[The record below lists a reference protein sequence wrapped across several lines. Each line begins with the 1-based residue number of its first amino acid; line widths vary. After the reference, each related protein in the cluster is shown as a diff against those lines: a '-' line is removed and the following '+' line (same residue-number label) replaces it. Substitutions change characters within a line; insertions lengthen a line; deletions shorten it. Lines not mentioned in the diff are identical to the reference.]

1 MSDKNENNENKKI
14 KVLILGHA
22 NSGKSSVFSAL
33 TGKHT
38 EIANYAGTTASLEE
52 TSFISN
58 CVLID
63 TPGIYTIEKKTE
75 TEKEDDWL
83 SEYLKEFETG
93 DLVLNVCDSRSLK
106 KDLFLSVQLMRKQI
120 PFVLVINAVDELK
133 NSNSQIDYIKLSE
146 ILNVKVFA
154 VSTTTGEGIKELK
167 SWLLSSIL
175 EENKNNFQ
183 DKEKPSLPPV
193 SEPAKPRFSSSEIR
207 EEANVIFE
215 KVFSVSAN
223 SKNNSH
229 KTSELKE
236 KIDFFL
242 LHPVYGNLFA
252 FFLVWFLLY
261 QVMGIFVAR
270 DIVGLIEGE
279 FFNKYYNPVIRGLV
293 SYFLPLSPENLINI
307 PEFWSS
313 PVHGI
318 LASIGTLLAG
328 KYGLLTMTV
337 SYLFGVLLPIV
348 WCFYFTLGLL
358 EDTGYLARLSVLSD
372 SSMKHLGLNGRGII
386 PLVLGF
392 GCISMSIVTTKLL
405 PTRKERLIMI
415 FLLSLAVPC
424 SAQLA
429 IIQGLLA
436 KQGGLFSWLIW
447 LFITVCV
454 LVFSGMLLNK
464 FIKGP
469 TQPLFVEIP
478 PLRLPSLKKILN
490 SSGQK
495 SFIFLRETIFD
506 FSIAS
511 LVISFLQ
518 ISGSLQFIISAIEPL
533 MSSLLHLPKELGI
546 SFMLGIIRR
555 DFGVIGMLSVP
566 MTQIQTLTACVTL
579 TLFVPCI
586 ASVTLTVK
594 ELGWK
599 TAGFIWLFSFSFALI
614 VGALLCRFLE
624 IFYI

>member
-1 MSDKNENNENKKI
+1 MSDKNENNENKKT

-63 TPGIYTIEKKTE
+63 TPGIYTIHQA
-75 TEKEDDWL
+75 EKEDDWL
-83 SEYLKEFETG
+83 SGYLKEFETG

-120 PFVLVINAVDELK
+120 PFVLVINAIDELK
-133 NSNSQIDYIKLSE
+133 NSDSQIDYVKLSE

-154 VSTTTGEGIKELK
+154 VSTTTGEGVKELK

-183 DKEKPSLPPV
+183 DSLSLV
-193 SEPAKPRFSSSEIR
+193 SESAKPKFSSLEIR
-207 EEANVIFE
+207 EEANIIFE

-229 KTSELKE
+229 RTSKLKG

-392 GCISMSIVTTKLL
+392 GCISMSIITTKLL

-447 LFITVCV
+447 LFITVCILV
-454 LVFSGMLLNK
+454 LSGMLLNK
-464 FIKGP
+464 FIEG
-469 TQPLFVEIP
+469 TAQPLFVEIP
-478 PLRLPSLKKILN
+478 SLRLPSLKKILN
-490 SSGQK
+490 SSGHK
-495 SFIFLRETIFD
+495 SFLFLKETIFD

-599 TAGFIWLFSFSFALI
+599 TAAFIWLFSFSFALI
-614 VGALLCRFLE
+614 VGALLCRILE
-624 IFYI
+624 LLYL